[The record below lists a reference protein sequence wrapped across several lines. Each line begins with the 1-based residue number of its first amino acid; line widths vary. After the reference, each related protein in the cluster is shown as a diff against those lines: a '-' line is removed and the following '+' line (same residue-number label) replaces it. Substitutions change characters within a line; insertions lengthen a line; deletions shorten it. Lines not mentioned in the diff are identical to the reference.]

1 MTRYNALPAMPPLHG
16 LRVVDLTRVLAG
28 PYCAMMLG
36 DMGADVVKVEEP
48 AHGDDT
54 RAWAPFAG
62 GVSTF
67 FLGLNRSKRSV
78 ALDLKTPAGA
88 DALRALLA
96 DADVLIENFRPGS
109 LKKLG
114 FDYASVRGA
123 FPQLVYCSI
132 TGYGQQGPRRA
143 LPGYDAVIQGESGVM
158 HVTGARDG
166 PPTRIG
172 VAMTDFLA
180 GLYAMNGIL
189 LALRDRD
196 ETGLGQH
203 VDIAL
208 LDSMTST
215 LALPANVLFATGE
228 ELGREGNDHHAL
240 TPYEALEV
248 SDGLVM
254 IAVGNQRLWRQFCRA
269 VDAPALE
276 TDPRFATN
284 TERMRHRGA
293 LKARLGAL
301 LGAWTRDAL
310 IERLRAHAV
319 PCGHVRSL
327 AEALADPQLAA
338 RGMVVELEHPRLG
351 PIRALGNPV
360 KLSRTPAVVDR
371 PPPALGEHTEEI
383 LAALRTETAAAA
395 ADAGE

>member
-1 MTRYNALPAMPPLHG
+1 MPPLHG
-16 LRVVDLTRVLAG
+16 LRVIDLTRVLAG

-36 DMGADVVKVEEP
+36 DMGADVIKVEEP
-48 AHGDDT
+48 SHGDDT
-54 RAWAPFAG
+54 RAWAPFRD

-78 ALDLKTPAGA
+78 GLDLKTPAGA

-96 DADVLIENFRPGS
+96 EADVLIENFRPGS

-114 FDYASVRGA
+114 FDYESVRDA
-123 FPQLVYCSI
+123 CPQLVYCSI
-132 TGYGQQGPRRA
+132 TGYGQQGPKRT

-158 HVTGARDG
+158 HVTGDRDG
-166 PPTRIG
+166 PPTRVG
-172 VAMTDFLA
+172 VAMTDYLA

-228 ELGREGNDHHAL
+228 ELGREGNDHHSL
-240 TPYEALEV
+240 TPYEALRV

-254 IAVGNQRLWRQFCRA
+254 IAVGNQRLWRQFCTA
-269 VDAPALE
+269 IGQPELE

-284 TERMRHRGA
+284 TERMRHRSA
-293 LKARLGAL
+293 LKSRLDAL
-301 LGAWTRDAL
+301 LGACTRDAL

-319 PCGHVRSL
+319 PCGQVRSL

-338 RGMVVELEHPRLG
+338 RDMVIEIEHPQLG
-351 PIRALGNPV
+351 AIKVLGNPI
-360 KLSRTPAVVDR
+360 KLSRTPAVIDR
-371 PPPALGEHTEEI
+371 PPPALGQHTEEI
-383 LAALRTETAAAA
+383 LADLPAAEAASAAAVT
-395 ADAGE
+395 ADIGE